1 MLLDVWILIM
11 KLSQYLMALLNC
23 LLKEC
28 KHINQLISN
37 WNLICLTIFKKMKV
51 IISLNLLAKCCLIL
65 QRLIREYGKD
75 YSLKRKKNRYGG
87 KWRLYIKKIWR
98 DSVKLKKG
106 RKIFK
111 LKEIEIKNYKSKNK
125 SKKKMKEELL
135 GKLKHK
141 NIRLMCNRKKNI

>member
-1 MLLDVWILIM
+1 
-11 KLSQYLMALLNC
+11 
-23 LLKEC
+23 
-28 KHINQLISN
+28 
-37 WNLICLTIFKKMKV
+37 
-51 IISLNLLAKCCLIL
+51 
-65 QRLIREYGKD
+65 
-75 YSLKRKKNRYGG
+75 
-87 KWRLYIKKIWR
+87 
-98 DSVKLKKG
+98 VKLKKG